1 MFTYSKYNL
10 YCYIYIYICLPRSL
24 KNPYQ
29 TIFAKTVITNNYN
42 SFCIFIIGFA
52 SFSQKPLLKFIYE
65 YELSRNI

>member
-1 MFTYSKYNL
+1 MLYIFIFVCLVLSKTPSH
-10 YCYIYIYICLPRSL
+10 YIRKDMQLL
-24 KNPYQ
+24 LN
-29 TIFAKTVITNNYN
+29 NNYN

>member
-1 MFTYSKYNL
+1 MLYIFIFVCLVLSKTPIKLYSQRQL
-10 YCYIYIYICLPRSL
+10 WL
-24 KNPYQ
+24 
-29 TIFAKTVITNNYN
+29 NNNDN

>member
-1 MFTYSKYNL
+1 MLYIFIFVCLVLSKTPIKLYSQRQLLVN
-10 YCYIYIYICLPRSL
+10 
-24 KNPYQ
+24 
-29 TIFAKTVITNNYN
+29 NNYN